1 MRLSQVSFRY
11 SRRGPWILEDVELTL
26 RPGSVV
32 EVTGRNGAG
41 KSTLL
46 RLLAGFVPPTRGSVS
61 GRPRVVGYAPD
72 VFPTGQPF
80 TVSAYLTH
88 MTRVRG
94 ASPAAAG
101 DLARRLNAVHL
112 LDLPLGDLSKGSAQK
127 VGLIQSLLGPPDLLI
142 LDEPFAGLDE
152 RTRAELP
159 AVIGEIAARGGTV
172 VVSDHQNQLREFP
185 GADHCLVADRA
196 VTVRSAGRPAEPDPD
211 LGSGSD
217 SGSGSEQDT
226 GRVAGQGPATDRRA
240 VIEVL
245 VDPGEADE
253 VEQKL
258 RADGYTVRRT
268 A

>member
-11 SRRGPWILEDVELTL
+11 SRRTPWILRDVELTL

-46 RLLAGFVPPTRGSVS
+46 RLLAGIIPPSRGSIS
-61 GRPRVVGYAPD
+61 DRPRVVGYAPD
-72 VFPTGQPF
+72 VFPVDQPF
-80 TVSAYLTH
+80 TVTDYLTH
-88 MTRVRG
+88 IARIRG
-94 ASPAAAG
+94 VSSASAEELAG
-101 DLARRLNAVHL
+101 RLNATHL
-112 LDLPLGDLSKGSAQK
+112 LTQPLGDLSKGSAQK
-127 VGLIQSLLGPPDLLI
+127 VGLIQSLLAPPDLLI

-152 RTRAELP
+152 QTRTELP
-159 AVIGEIAARGGTV
+159 VIIGEIASHGGAV
-172 VVSDHQNQLREFP
+172 VVSDHQNQLRDFP
-185 GADHCLVADRA
+185 GADHWLVGAGA
-196 VTVRSAGRPAEPDPD
+196 VTAQTGERPR
-211 LGSGSD
+211 
-217 SGSGSEQDT
+217 Q
-226 GRVAGQGPATDRRA
+226 A

-245 VDPGEADE
+245 VDAAEADE